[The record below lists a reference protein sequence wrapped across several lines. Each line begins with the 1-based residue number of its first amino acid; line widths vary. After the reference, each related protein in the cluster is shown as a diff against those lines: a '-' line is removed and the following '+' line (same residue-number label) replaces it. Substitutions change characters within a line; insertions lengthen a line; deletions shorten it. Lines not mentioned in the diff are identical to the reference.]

1 MVTVLRPLYNAYPTE
16 IICINIESQFSQG
29 TLMTLALEI
38 HTICFTKEL
47 LEKEI
52 SNLRHAFVA
61 LNGYLKWVVSQV
73 IYKFELD
80 PSTSSSESSL

>member
-16 IICINIESQFSQG
+16 IIYINIGSQFSQR
-29 TLMTLALEI
+29 TLRTLVLGI

-52 SNLRHAFVA
+52 NNLRHVFVA

-80 PSTSSSESSL
+80 PSTSSSESSP